1 MFKHIEKMRQKSD
14 AEKVRYI
21 LGVSL
26 GITAIIAAFWT
37 VALAVRINSGS
48 VSFKVDAPKGEG
60 LKDISGKIGD
70 SWEKFFPKVDPVATS
85 TPTGF
90 AGATGEASSAPDV
103 ILDQPQVV
111 DPYPADVY

>member
-26 GITAIIAAFWT
+26 GITAIIAAFWV

-48 VSFKVDAPKGEG
+48 VSFKIDGAESKGV
-60 LKDISGKIGD
+60 KDIGGKMGN
-70 SWEKFFPKVDPVATS
+70 SWEKFFPKAESVATS
-85 TPTGF
+85 TP
-90 AGATGEASSAPDV
+90 APDV
-103 ILDQPQVV
+103 ILDQSQVI
-111 DPYPADVY
+111 DSYPADVY